1 MFSSNFSQKAIQEF
15 QNRYQK
21 KPRVFRS
28 PGRINVIGEHIDYNN
43 GWVMP
48 AGIDKEVTFCIS
60 NNETETFRIFSLNQQ
75 EEVSFTL
82 SSYNSITSG
91 WAKYVIGVIDEL
103 IKIGKKIPAFDA
115 TIDGN
120 VPFGSGLSSSAALE
134 CATAF
139 AINEYFELNL
149 SRKEIALI
157 SQAAENNFVGVNCG
171 IMDQFA
177 SVFSKENQVI
187 KLDCDTLEYEYF
199 PCDLGK
205 YTLILANSLVKHSL
219 GDSEYNTRRRE
230 CETAL
235 EVISDAKGVEKSF
248 RNLTIEDLDTYSS
261 LINETQAKRVSF
273 VLGEI
278 SRVQLTSKALKNK
291 DFHELGKLLYESHQG
306 LQYLY
311 EVSCEE
317 LDFMVSFSKGFEG
330 LLGSRMMGGGFG
342 GCTINLIERKS
353 AQSFQKELTEAYF
366 KQFGIEP
373 EFYQV
378 NIGEG
383 SSEVIL

>member
-15 QNRYQK
+15 QYRYQK
-21 KPRVFRS
+21 KPRIFRS
-28 PGRINVIGEHIDYNN
+28 PGRINLIGEHIDYNN

-60 NNETETFRIFSLNQQ
+60 KNETDTFRIFSLNQQ

-82 SSYNSITSG
+82 STYNSIPSG

-103 IKIGKKIPAFDA
+103 IKVGKKIPAFDA

-187 KLDCDTLEYEYF
+187 RLDCDTLEYEYF
-199 PCDLGK
+199 PFELGE
-205 YTLILANSLVKHSL
+205 YTLILSNTLVKHSL

-230 CETAL
+230 CEIAL
-235 EVISDAKGVEKSF
+235 EVLSDAKGVEKSF

-261 LINETQAKRVSF
+261 LINETQAKRLSF

-278 SRVQLTSKALKNK
+278 NRVQLASKALKNK

-306 LQYLY
+306 LQHLY

-317 LDFMVSFSKGFEG
+317 LDFMVNFSKGFEG